1 MLMPRLIVLLL
12 LACNAGI
19 SISAQDGSETK
30 TPTPIL
36 VGDLAPDFTLE
47 DQSGRQVTLSAE
59 VEMKPVV
66 LVFYR
71 GYWCPY
77 CGRQLSELRSL
88 LEPNEKIS
96 LWAVSVDSHEQS
108 KSFAEK
114 IASDGRGNINFQMLS
129 DPGHRVIDS
138 YGLRDPRYAGNELQG
153 IPYPAVY
160 VIDKSRRVVWARVEK
175 DFKVRPRNSEI
186 RAALQGL
193 K

>member
-1 MLMPRLIVLLL
+1 MSIPRLVVLLL
-12 LACNAGI
+12 LACSAGI
-19 SISAQDGSETK
+19 SIGPQDGSETK
-30 TPTPIL
+30 TPTPISF
-36 VGDLAPDFTLE
+36 GDLAPDFTLE
-47 DQSGRQVTLSAE
+47 DQNGRQVTLSAE
-59 VEMKPVV
+59 VGLKPVV

-114 IASDGRGNINFQMLS
+114 IASDGRGKLNFQMLS
-129 DPGHRVIDS
+129 DPEHRVIDS

-160 VIDKSRRVVWARVEK
+160 VITKSRGVVWCGQETARLEQRCK
-175 DFKVRPRNSEI
+175 
-186 RAALQGL
+186 A
-193 K
+193 